1 MSQTDLSRRC
11 AEKWTDQLRLPAEI
25 TRGDLA
31 VTLKSAALDGV
42 SRVETYPLNHVKL
55 PRDPRVIRATLA
67 VLMADDDS
75 E

>member
-1 MSQTDLSRRC
+1 
-11 AEKWTDQLRLPAEI
+11 
-25 TRGDLA
+25 